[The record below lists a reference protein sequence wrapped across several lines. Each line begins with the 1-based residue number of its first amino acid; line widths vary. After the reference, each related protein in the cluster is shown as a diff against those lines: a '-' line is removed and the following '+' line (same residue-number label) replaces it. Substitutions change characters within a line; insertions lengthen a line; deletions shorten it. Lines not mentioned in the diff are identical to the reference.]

1 MPELPEVETVRRGL
15 EPALV
20 GKRLSK
26 VAIRRPDLRFAFPPR
41 FARRLAGARILELRR
56 RGKFLIADLDSKE
69 SLIVHLG
76 MTGRFLIEGTLNLD
90 RRQPAPLAKHAHVV
104 FETDDARIVF
114 EDARRFGFMDLTPTA
129 GLPDHPRLASL
140 GPEPFDDI
148 FAEPYL
154 AEAFAGRRQ
163 GVKTVLLD
171 QALVAG
177 LGNIYA
183 SEALHRARIAPEK
196 PAGAIGRPA
205 RSRLGPAVRAVLEE
219 AIAAGGSTL
228 RDFAAV
234 NGSPGYFQH
243 SFRVYGR
250 GGEPCGSRG
259 CRGRIRRTVQSG
271 RSTYHCP
278 LCQR

>member
-20 GKRLSK
+20 GKRLAK
-26 VAIRRPDLRFAFPPR
+26 VTIRRPDLRFAFPLR

>member
-20 GKRLSK
+20 GERLSK
-26 VAIRRPDLRFAFPPR
+26 VTIRRPDLRFAFPPR
-41 FARRLAGARILELRR
+41 FASRLAGARILELRR
-56 RGKFLIADLDSKE
+56 RGKFLIADLDSRE

-76 MTGRFLIEGTLNLD
+76 MTGRFLIEGT
-90 RRQPAPLAKHAHVV
+90 PAAEGSGSASLAKHAHVV
-104 FETDDARIVF
+104 FETDDARIIF
-114 EDARRFGFMDLTPTA
+114 EDARRFGFMDLTLTA
-129 GLPDHPRLASL
+129 RLPDHPRLASL

-154 AEAFAGRRQ
+154 AKAFTGRRQ
-163 GVKTVLLD
+163 GVKTMLLD
-171 QALVAG
+171 QAVVAG

-196 PAGAIGRPA
+196 PAGAIGKAA
-205 RSRLGPAVRAVLEE
+205 RSRITPAVRAVLEE

-228 RDFAAV
+228 RDFAAA

-250 GGEPCGSRG
+250 GGEPCGNRG
-259 CRGRIRRTVQSG
+259 CRGRIRRTVQAG
-271 RSTYHCP
+271 RATYRCP
-278 LCQR
+278 LCQK